1 MNVMDLETELG
12 ELEHRFNNLFV
23 FLNEQKEKQTVSDY
37 QLGLLVQQ
45 YVYMQSYMN
54 VLHQRIKYLDLG
66 REQN

>member
-1 MNVMDLETELG
+1 MNVMDLETELS

-45 YVYMQSYMN
+45 YVYMQSYMDI
-54 VLHQRIKYLDLG
+54 LHQRIKYLDLG
-66 REQN
+66 REL